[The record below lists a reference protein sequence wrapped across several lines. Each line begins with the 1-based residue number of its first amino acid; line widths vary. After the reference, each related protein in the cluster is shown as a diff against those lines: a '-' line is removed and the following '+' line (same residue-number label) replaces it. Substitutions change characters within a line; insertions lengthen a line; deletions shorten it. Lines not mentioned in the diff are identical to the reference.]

1 MNVNVRTDTSAAP
14 TSGTRRKKITFAALG
29 TLVVAGAA
37 VALFLP
43 DRKPALSIPDRVC
56 AEAVPSTHVKAL
68 LPEKGEPFEEERA
81 VNFTPDA
88 SRGLGMCDL
97 SGGGRVFEIRY
108 SRLQDPEYNREWVRR
123 DASKPGNIP
132 LSLGPA
138 GGYVESYSRVE
149 LFVDCPYAKGRTDLL
164 EVSVGI
170 GGVPETVDT
179 TRQAALAGL
188 AADVARVIARQVEHC
203 EGAADLPDGA
213 PAIG

>member
-1 MNVNVRTDTSAAP
+1 MNVRTDTSAAP
-14 TSGTRRKKITFAALG
+14 TRGTRRKKIALAALG
-29 TLVVAGAA
+29 ALVVAGAA

-43 DRKPALSIPDRVC
+43 DLEPALSIPDRVC

-68 LPEKGEPFEEERA
+68 LPKKGEPFEEERA
-81 VNFTPDA
+81 VNFMPDV

-97 SGGGRVFEIRY
+97 SGGGRIFEIRY
-108 SRLQDPEYNREWVRR
+108 SRLQDPAYDREWVRR

-138 GGYVESYSRVE
+138 GGYVESHSRVE

-170 GGVPETVDT
+170 GGVPETVDSA
-179 TRQAALAGL
+179 RQAALAGL

-203 EGAADLPDGA
+203 EGAADLPDGD
-213 PAIG
+213 PTIG